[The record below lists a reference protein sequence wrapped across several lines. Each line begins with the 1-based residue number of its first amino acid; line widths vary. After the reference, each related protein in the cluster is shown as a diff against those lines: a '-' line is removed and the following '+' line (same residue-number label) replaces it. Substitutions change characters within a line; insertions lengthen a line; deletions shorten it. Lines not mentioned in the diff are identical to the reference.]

1 MGSVFLRI
9 KKRKFEYPPFCL
21 LLLLFFRWL
30 PHLLTF
36 SQNPLQLFFTQ
47 ARHVNVTTN
56 HGDHVTLSVGFE
68 PLHLAQPCP
77 MYMYTRSHRRLV
89 VYTTSDDHR
98 RPLSIRARRG
108 DHWNSVARPT
118 SGSCNTFESSI
129 IDLSRVIDRVRWS
142 LQAIKPPKW
151 IAG

>member
-1 MGSVFLRI
+1 MCIIIELPNWVIFFPMGSVFLRI

-36 SQNPLQLFFTQ
+36 SPNPLQLFFTQ

-68 PLHLAQPCP
+68 PLHLHSPARCTCTPDH
-77 MYMYTRSHRRLV
+77 TV
-89 VYTTSDDHR
+89 VWSYILRPPATTFDPSAPR
-98 RPLSIRARRG
+98 RPLEF
-108 DHWNSVARPT
+108 
-118 SGSCNTFESSI
+118 SCAADF
-129 IDLSRVIDRVRWS
+129 
-142 LQAIKPPKW
+142 W
-151 IAG
+151 IVQHV

>member
-1 MGSVFLRI
+1 
-9 KKRKFEYPPFCL
+9 
-21 LLLLFFRWL
+21 LLLFFRWL

-89 VYTTSDDHR
+89 VYTTST
-98 RPLSIRARRG
+98 G
-108 DHWNSVARPT
+108 DHFRSERAAETIGIQLRGRLLDRAT
-118 SGSCNTFESSI
+118 R
-129 IDLSRVIDRVRWS
+129 LSRRS
-142 LQAIKPPKW
+142 
-151 IAG
+151 